1 MAAMVYRILKDNP
14 RYRWLSIAT
23 SNSQRV
29 SIWSSLRQLFPR
41 AYACTCGHIN
51 NNLNIIHVIYACNCF
66 NKAKIT
72 HLYEYY
78 EWTHTDIYIY
88 ICVCTYAYM
97 HIYIIYY
104 SMRYIIYIL
113 HMQPTIN
120 HHPISLSP
128 CRPSPA
134 LGISEVLDAAV
145 EELTKAVPRATA
157 TNMGIYNG

>member
-1 MAAMVYRILKDNP
+1 MSYMH
-14 RYRWLSIAT
+14 AT
-23 SNSQRV
+23 VLTKQKSPIYMN
-29 SIWSSLRQLFPR
+29 
-41 AYACTCGHIN
+41 TTNEHIQ
-51 NNLNIIHVIYACNCF
+51 
-66 NKAKIT
+66 
-72 HLYEYY
+72 
-78 EWTHTDIYIY
+78 IYIY
-88 ICVCTYAYM
+88 VCVCTYAYM